1 MGTENR
7 NEKSKELDLLG
18 VGEIITLMNAE
29 TADALKAVEAEKGS
43 IERLITAILE
53 QDAGRVIYA
62 GAGTSGRLGV
72 LDASEC
78 PPTFNTDP
86 DEFIGI
92 IAGGDKAL
100 RFAVEGAEDSESLGK
115 SDVLD
120 LEVGPQ
126 DCVIGIAASG
136 RTPYVKGALK
146 AAGEAGALIGSIS
159 NNKES
164 DISDFA
170 DFPVEVASGP
180 EILTG
185 STRLKAGTTQKL
197 VLNMIS
203 TIINIKRGKVYGN
216 YMVDVNPSN
225 RKLERRAIN
234 MIREITDTDEG
245 TAAEAF
251 NGSGRHV
258 KTAVLMIMLDVDRT
272 EAESLLSEQRHI
284 RKILT
289 TDKG

>member
-18 VGEIITLMNAE
+18 VGEIIALMNEE
-29 TADALKAVEAEKGS
+29 TSDALEAVEVEKES
-43 IERLITAILE
+43 IENLITAIIE
-53 QDAGRVIYA
+53 RNAGRVIYA

-100 RFAVEGAEDSESLGK
+100 RFAVEGAEDSEALGE

-120 LEVGPQ
+120 LGVGPE

-136 RTPYVKGALK
+136 RTPYVKGALQ
-146 AAGEAGALIGSIS
+146 AAKEVGALTGSIS
-159 NNKES
+159 NNKGS
-164 DISDFA
+164 DISDLA

-203 TIINIKRGKVYGN
+203 TVINIKRGKVYGN

-225 RKLERRAIN
+225 WKLERRAIN
-234 MIREITDTDEG
+234 MIREITETDER
-245 TAAEAF
+245 TAAKAL
-251 NGSGRHV
+251 GASGRRV
-258 KTAVLMIMLDVDRT
+258 KTAVLMIMLDVDS
-272 EAESLLSEQRHI
+272 EQAESLLSEQPDI

>member
-1 MGTENR
+1 METENR

-18 VGEIITLMNAE
+18 VGEIITLMNEE
-29 TADALKAVEAEKGS
+29 TAYALEAVEGEKES
-43 IERLITAILE
+43 IENLITAIIE
-53 QDAGRVIYA
+53 RNADRIIYA

-100 RFAVEGAEDSESLGK
+100 RFAVEGVEDSEVLGE

-120 LEVGPQ
+120 LEVGPR

-136 RTPYVKGALK
+136 RTPYVKGALR
-146 AAGEAGALIGSIS
+146 AAKEAGALTGSIS
-159 NNKES
+159 NNNGS
-164 DISDFA
+164 DMSVLA
-170 DFPVEVASGP
+170 DFPVEVDSGP
-180 EILTG
+180 ELLTG

-216 YMVDVNPSN
+216 YMVDVNPTN
-225 RKLERRAIN
+225 WKLERRAIN
-234 MIREITDTDEG
+234 MIREITGADEH
-245 TAAEAF
+245 AAQDALSA
-251 NGSGRHV
+251 SGRRV
-258 KTAVLMIMLDVDRT
+258 KTAVLMIMLEVDR
-272 EAESLLSEQRHI
+272 EHAESLLSEQADI
-284 RKILT
+284 RKILS

>member
-7 NEKSKELDLLG
+7 NEKSQELDLLD
-18 VGEIITLMNAE
+18 VDEIIRLMNEE
-29 TADALKAVEAEKGS
+29 TADALEAVEVESES
-43 IERLITAILE
+43 IENLITAIIE
-53 QDAGRVIYA
+53 QNADRIIYA

-86 DEFIGI
+86 DEFIGL

-100 RFAVEGAEDSESLGK
+100 RFADEGVEDSEVLGE

-120 LEVGPQ
+120 LGVGAR

-146 AAGEAGALIGSIS
+146 AAKEAGGLTGSIS

-170 DFPVEVASGP
+170 DFPVERS
-180 EILTG
+180 E
-185 STRLKAGTTQKL
+185 
-197 VLNMIS
+197 
-203 TIINIKRGKVYGN
+203 
-216 YMVDVNPSN
+216 
-225 RKLERRAIN
+225 ER
-234 MIREITDTDEG
+234 
-245 TAAEAF
+245 
-251 NGSGRHV
+251 
-258 KTAVLMIMLDVDRT
+258 
-272 EAESLLSEQRHI
+272 
-284 RKILT
+284 
-289 TDKG
+289 

>member
-18 VGEIITLMNAE
+18 VGEIIRLMNEE
-29 TADALKAVEAEKGS
+29 TTDALEAVEAEKDS
-43 IERLITAILE
+43 IENLITAIIE
-53 QDAGRVIYA
+53 QNAGRVIYA

-100 RFAVEGAEDSESLGK
+100 RFAIEGAEDSEALGE

-120 LEVGPQ
+120 LGVGRG

-146 AAGEAGALIGSIS
+146 AAGKAGALTGSIS
-159 NNKES
+159 NNKGS
-164 DISDFA
+164 DISDLA
-170 DFPVEVASGP
+170 DFPVEVSSGP

-185 STRLKAGTTQKL
+185 STRLKSGTAQKL

-225 RKLERRAIN
+225 WKLERRAIN
-234 MIREITDTDEG
+234 MIREITETDEQ
-245 TAAEAF
+245 TAADALSA
-251 NGSGRHV
+251 SGRRV
-258 KTAVLMIMLDVDRT
+258 KTAVLMIMLDVDR
-272 EAESLLSEQRHI
+272 EQAESLLSEQPDI

>member
-18 VGEIITLMNAE
+18 VGEIITLMNEE
-29 TADALKAVEAEKGS
+29 TAYALEAVEGEKES
-43 IERLITAILE
+43 IENLITGIIERNADRI
-53 QDAGRVIYA
+53 IYA

-100 RFAVEGAEDSESLGK
+100 RFAIEGAEDSEGLGET
-115 SDVLD
+115 DVLD
-120 LEVGPQ
+120 LEVGPR

-136 RTPYVKGALK
+136 RTPYVKGALR
-146 AAGEAGALIGSIS
+146 AAKEAGALTGSIS
-159 NNKES
+159 NNKGS
-164 DISDFA
+164 DISDLA

-185 STRLKAGTTQKL
+185 STRLKAGTAQKL

-203 TIINIKRGKVYGN
+203 TIINIKRGKIYGN

-225 RKLERRAIN
+225 WKLERRAIN
-234 MIREITDTDEG
+234 MIREITEADER
-245 TAAEAF
+245 TAADALSA
-251 NGSGRHV
+251 SGRRV
-258 KTAVLMIMLDVDRT
+258 KTAVLMVMLDVDR
-272 EAESLLSEQRHI
+272 EQAESLLSEQPDI

>member
-29 TADALKAVEAEKGS
+29 TVDALKAVEAEKGS

-146 AAGEAGALIGSIS
+146 AAEEAG
-159 NNKES
+159 
-164 DISDFA
+164 
-170 DFPVEVASGP
+170 P
-180 EILTG
+180 
-185 STRLKAGTTQKL
+185 
-197 VLNMIS
+197 
-203 TIINIKRGKVYGN
+203 
-216 YMVDVNPSN
+216 
-225 RKLERRAIN
+225 
-234 MIREITDTDEG
+234 
-245 TAAEAF
+245 
-251 NGSGRHV
+251 
-258 KTAVLMIMLDVDRT
+258 
-272 EAESLLSEQRHI
+272 
-284 RKILT
+284 
-289 TDKG
+289 

>member
-18 VGEIITLMNAE
+18 VGEIIALMNEE
-29 TADALKAVEAEKGS
+29 TSDALEAVEVEKES
-43 IERLITAILE
+43 IENLITAIIE
-53 QDAGRVIYA
+53 RNAGRVIYA
-62 GAGTSGRLGV
+62 GAGTSGRLAV

-100 RFAVEGAEDSESLGK
+100 SFAVEGAEDSETLGE

-120 LEVGPQ
+120 LGVGPE
-126 DCVIGIAASG
+126 DCVSGIAASG
-136 RTPYVKGALK
+136 RTPYVKGALQ
-146 AAGEAGALIGSIS
+146 AAKEVGVLTGSIS
-159 NNKES
+159 NKKGS
-164 DISDFA
+164 DISDLA

-203 TIINIKRGKVYGN
+203 TVINIKRGKVYGN

-225 RKLERRAIN
+225 WKLERRAIN
-234 MIREITDTDEG
+234 MIREITETDER
-245 TAAEAF
+245 TAAKAL
-251 NGSGRHV
+251 GASGRRV
-258 KTAVLMIMLDVDRT
+258 KTAVLMIMLDVDS
-272 EAESLLSEQRHI
+272 EQAESLLSEQPDI